1 MHIPAFQLKA
11 SIMITFTNPDVT
23 IEFFSHRNPRVTV
36 NNVSHDVWRV
46 RVRAEDPTG
55 NIRRWY
61 RVNFHD
67 HVALQAAINAANVS
81 IHYPTTTELVL
92 VLWDLVTFMGVPR
105 VYVIS
110 FQYMSDVD
118 DPTPLETFRTDRH

>member
-46 RVRAEDPTG
+46 RVLAKVDNQRQ
-55 NIRRWY
+55 WY

-67 HVALQAAINAANVS
+67 HLALQAAINAA
-81 IHYPTTTELVL
+81 HVL
-92 VLWDLVTFMGVPR
+92 RHSTYQMDLMLSLSDQVVFMGVPC

-110 FQYMSDVD
+110 FQYMGGLRDN
-118 DPTPLETFRTDRH
+118 TPLETFRTDRH